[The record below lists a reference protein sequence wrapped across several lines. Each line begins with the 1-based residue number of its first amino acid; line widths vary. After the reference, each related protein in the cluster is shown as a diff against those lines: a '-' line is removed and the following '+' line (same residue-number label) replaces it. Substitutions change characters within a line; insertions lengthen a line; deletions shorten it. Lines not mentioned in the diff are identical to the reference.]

1 MALFGS
7 GSVLWGILWGMDL
20 TLKLLIRYEESS
32 VRKGQGVSPGQEGSS
47 DTTESGGET
56 VNQAD
61 IKQKM

>member
-1 MALFGS
+1 
-7 GSVLWGILWGMDL
+7 MDL
-20 TLKLLIRYEESS
+20 TLKLLIRYEGSC